1 MRLGIQDRET
11 DTLMTIYLLV
21 KSGISMGEMGIPKD
35 DVPKVIDGIKKII
48 MAKNEIKIKEDK
60 IRNLKM
66 RF

>member
-1 MRLGIQDRET
+1 
-11 DTLMTIYLLV
+11 
-21 KSGISMGEMGIPKD
+21 MGEMGIPKD

>member
-35 DVPKVIDGIKKII
+35 DVPKVIDGIKNII
-48 MAKNEIKIKEDK
+48 MAKNEIEIKEDK